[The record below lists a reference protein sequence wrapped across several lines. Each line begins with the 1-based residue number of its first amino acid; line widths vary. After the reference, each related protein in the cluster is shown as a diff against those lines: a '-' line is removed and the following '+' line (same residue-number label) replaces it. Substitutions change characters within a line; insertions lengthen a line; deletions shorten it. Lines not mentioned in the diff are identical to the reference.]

1 MNASERY
8 YYAMG
13 VRWLVRLYD
22 PLIRITMPEGKIK
35 SALVEQVG
43 LKPGQRVLDLGAGTG
58 TLALMLKRAQPQA
71 EVVGVDGDRRVLDLA
86 RAKATKAGL
95 AVTFDEATA
104 DALPYPDA
112 FFDRVVSSFV
122 FHHLSRE
129 TKRRAL
135 GEALRVLKSGGEVHL
150 ADWGPPHKPIMRVPA
165 FFLRFLEKAARV
177 ADNLAGR
184 LPELFRD
191 AGFANVRETAS
202 YGTMFGTVTFYQAKK
217 DEQIH

>member
-1 MNASERY
+1 
-8 YYAMG
+8 MG

-43 LKPGQRVLDLGAGTG
+43 LMPGQRVLDLGAGTG
-58 TLALMLKRAQPQA
+58 TLVLMLKRAQPEAQ
-71 EVVGVDGDRRVLDLA
+71 VIGVDGDRQVLDLA
-86 RAKATKAGL
+86 RAKAMKTGL
-95 AVTFDEATA
+95 AVTFDEAMA
-104 DALPYPDA
+104 DALPYPDS

-135 GEALRVLKSGGEVHL
+135 SEVFRVLKPGGEVHL
-150 ADWGPPHKPIMRVPA
+150 ADWGPPHKMIMRVPA
-165 FFLRFLEKAARV
+165 FFLSFLEKSDRV

-184 LPELFRD
+184 LPEFFRD
-191 AGFANVRETAS
+191 AGFADVRETAN
-202 YGTMFGTVTFYQAKK
+202 YGTVFGTVTLYQAKK
-217 DEQIH
+217 DEHFH